1 MTHRASRKLVF
12 FLHGEKLF
20 ILALLTTTN
29 VQKINKKKI
38 EKRASFEKEKKKI
51 NKKINKK
58 FIMRLLMRT
67 LKTNFIKSK
76 LKTF

>member
-12 FLHGEKLF
+12 FLHDEKLF

-38 EKRASFEKEKKKI
+38 EKRASIEKEKKI